1 MQYVV
6 TGAEAGAIDQY
17 SIETAGIPSVVLM
30 ERAALAVAE
39 AVMREENKGSR
50 IVIAA
55 GCGNNGADALA
66 VARILHQKGYRK
78 LDVFYA
84 GNPEKAT
91 EEWKLQYH
99 ILKNI
104 GLHPGVYE
112 PGCIGQC
119 EAAVD
124 GIFGIGLSRSITGI
138 FADLIKALNQSG
150 ARIYAVDISSG
161 IHADTGAIMGVCVN
175 AYRTVTFGCEKL
187 GSILYPG
194 AEYSG
199 MVETADIGFPD
210 CAVTAVKPGQ
220 VRFGKEDLS
229 QLPVRPAYSNKGT
242 FGKVLVVAGGKNMAG
257 AAYLC
262 ASAAYG
268 VGAGLVRILTVEENR
283 SILQTLL
290 PEAILTTIEE
300 VCLEEQVTDCL
311 NWAGTVAA
319 GPGLGTG
326 KLPEKLLQLILE
338 RWKGPLV
345 LDADGINLLSA
356 HPEWTALLP
365 AGTVLTPHLGEMS
378 RLTGQPVATLRQD
391 LLNQARE
398 LAAKYNAVAVCK
410 DAKTIVAGG
419 SDTAYINVSG
429 NAAMAKGGSGDV
441 LTGMIIGLIAGGLQP
456 WQAARLGAYMHGLAG
471 DAVRKAKGSYS
482 LLASDLV
489 AYLPEVMKA
498 CQESSQIE
506 TCRYS

>member
-1 MQYVV
+1 MRYVL
-6 TGAEAGAIDQY
+6 TGAEAKAVDRY
-17 SIETAGIPSVVLM
+17 SIENVGIPSVVLM

-39 AVMREENKGSR
+39 AVMREEGKDSR

-66 VARILHQKGYRK
+66 IARILYQKGYER
-78 LDVFYA
+78 LDVIYA
-84 GNPEKAT
+84 GNPDNAT
-91 EEWKLQYH
+91 EEWKLQYQ
-99 ILKNI
+99 ILKRL
-104 GLHPGVYE
+104 GLYPNAYE
-112 PGCIGQC
+112 PRCVGKC

-124 GIFGIGLSRSITGI
+124 GLFGIGLSRSINGS
-138 FADLIKALNQSG
+138 FADFIEELNHSG

-199 MVETADIGFPD
+199 MVETADIGFPE

-220 VRFGKEDLS
+220 VRFGKEDLL

-242 FGKVLVVAGGKNMAG
+242 FGKVLVAAGGKNMAG

-268 VGAGLVRILTVEENR
+268 VGAGLVQILTVEENR

-290 PEAILTTIEE
+290 PEAIFTTIEE
-300 VCLEEQVTDCL
+300 DRLEEQVKDCL
-311 NWAGTVAA
+311 NWADTAA
-319 GPGLGTG
+319 VGPGLGTG
-326 KLPEKLLQLILE
+326 ELQKRLVELILE
-338 RWKGPLV
+338 HCEIPMV
-345 LDADGINLLSA
+345 LDADGLNLLA
-356 HPEWTALLP
+356 RYPEWANRLP

-378 RLTGQPVATLRQD
+378 RLTQKAVSEIRQNLLRE
-391 LLNQARE
+391 AKA
-398 LAAKYNAVAVCK
+398 LAEQYNAVAVCK
-410 DAKTIVAGG
+410 DARTIVSGG
-419 SDTAYINVSG
+419 CDTDYVNVSG
-429 NAAMAKGGSGDV
+429 NSAMAKGGSGDV
-441 LTGMIIGLIAGGLQP
+441 LTGIIAGLTAGGLEP
-456 WQAARLGAYMHGLAG
+456 PVAARLGVYLHGLSG
-471 DAVRKAKGSYS
+471 DAVKRQKGSYS

-489 AYLPEVMKA
+489 AYLPEVIKKV
-498 CQESSQIE
+498 CTFEGR
-506 TCRYS
+506 C

>member
-1 MQYVV
+1 MRYVL
-6 TGAEAGAIDQY
+6 TGAEAKEIDRY
-17 SIETAGIPSVVLM
+17 SIETVGIPSVVLM
-30 ERAALAVAE
+30 ERAALAVVE
-39 AVMREENKGSR
+39 AVMREETRDSR

-55 GCGNNGADALA
+55 GCGNSGADALA
-66 VARILHQKGYRK
+66 VARILYQNGYRQ
-78 LDVFYA
+78 LDVIYA
-84 GNPEKAT
+84 GDPGKAT
-91 EEWKLQYH
+91 KEWTLQYDVLEKMG
-99 ILKNI
+99 ICVKK
-104 GLHPGVYE
+104 YE
-112 PGCIGQC
+112 PGCVGQC

-124 GIFGIGLSRSITGI
+124 GLFGIGLSRSITGV
-138 FADLIKALNQSG
+138 FAQFIEELNSSG
-150 ARIYAVDISSG
+150 GRIYAVDISSG

-290 PEAILTTIEE
+290 PEAILTTIAEE
-300 VCLEEQVTDCL
+300 NLEAQVTECVH
-311 NWAGTVAA
+311 WASTVAA

-326 KLPEKLLQLILE
+326 KLQEKLLQLILKQW
-338 RWKGPLV
+338 RGPLV
-345 LDADGINLLSA
+345 LDADGLNLLSA
-356 HPEWTALLP
+356 HPEWAALLP
-365 AGTVLTPHLGEMS
+365 SDTILTPHLGEMS
-378 RLTGQPVATLRQD
+378 RLTGQTITDLRQD
-391 LLNQARE
+391 LLNQAKA
-398 LAAKYNAVAVCK
+398 LSAKYNAVAVCK
-410 DAKTIVAGG
+410 DARTIVAGD
-419 SDTAYINVSG
+419 SDTVYINVSG
-429 NAAMAKGGSGDV
+429 NSAMAKGGCGDV
-441 LTGMIIGLIAGGLQP
+441 LTGIITGLLAGGLP
-456 WQAARLGAYMHGLAG
+456 PAQAARLGVYLHGLAG
-471 DAVRKAKGSYS
+471 DTLQKQKGPYS
-482 LLASDLV
+482 LLASDLILT
-489 AYLPEVMKA
+489 LPQVIT
-498 CQESSQIE
+498 QQ
-506 TCRYS
+506 R